1 MSELLSDALNHWTGH
16 DLTRIDCES
25 DCDWG
30 AMGGSVHWPLQLVN
44 NYRGQSELAAQ
55 SSSSVL
61 VEAELARLSNGL

>member
-1 MSELLSDALNHWTGH
+1 MSELLSDALNHWTGLDRTGH

-44 NYRGQSELAAQ
+44 NYRGQSELQ
-55 SSSSVL
+55 